1 MPADSVTVAPEQFE
15 LDPARDIRNVHGAPS
30 WLELVTPDP
39 DRAAE
44 VLGNVLGWEFEPL
57 DDSETGMFYLV
68 GRVAGHDVGGVR
80 RPMPNEPQSPRW
92 ITYVTVADVD
102 EIASSAGDAGATV
115 VVPPMPLGTVGRMTV
130 IDSPETAQVYAFQY
144 NRRFA

>member
-1 MPADSVTVAPEQFE
+1 MSADSVTLAPEQFE

-30 WLELVTPDP
+30 WLELVTSDP
-39 DRAAE
+39 HRATG
-44 VLGNVLGWEFEPL
+44 VLGNVLGWEFEQL
-57 DDSETGMFYLV
+57 DESETGTLYFV

-80 RPMPNEPQSPRW
+80 RPMPNEPQSTRW

-115 VVPPMPLGTVGRMTV
+115 VVPPMPLGSVGRMTV
-130 IDSPETAQVYAFQY
+130 IESPETGQVYAFQY